1 MMSRRQS
8 FTTSK
13 GFQAN
18 VVTALQVAKNELE
31 MTNEKANFIR
41 IIMRFPKIKSVL
53 DRLRAIYVRCDKDSD
68 GEVDLDDLY
77 DAMTELFNE
86 GRGDGTD
93 GRRGSIEKRVLQR
106 TFSSSPTLEDD
117 ERSTSIEVNQFIVM
131 VVVGFILAEEDKDLS
146 TFGGVLA
153 SGDDAMRGALTDV
166 VTAYLSFDKTAKGYF
181 TSDEF
186 TEFMTTSTR
195 AEEAKLF
202 FTDERF
208 NAMDKSTDGK
218 VTFEAFVY
226 ALSKWVSDDED
237 DDDED
242 DTTNRVKNPLTPRIT
257 LALQL
262 SKSILDKQKKEV
274 NFTRIIMR
282 FPKIHNVFDRII
294 KIHDKFDLNKDGRV
308 QLPELTDAMRELMAN
323 SEDEAQDSDFTK
335 QVENIFMLSD
345 LDHHGL
351 QEGLDIKEFIV
362 FCAVGFILAEAG
374 GKSVKLL
381 TGQVSDVDMEYRNAM
396 MDIVGAYLTFDT
408 DGKGYFTS
416 DEMHAAKSDGGSKD
430 AGNLLTPDRWKE
442 LDIDRTGRIDF
453 EEFVHA
459 FSTWVTAGDND
470 DE

>member
-1 MMSRRQS
+1 
-8 FTTSK
+8 
-13 GFQAN
+13 
-18 VVTALQVAKNELE
+18 
-31 MTNEKANFIR
+31 
-41 IIMRFPKIKSVL
+41 MRFPNIKSVF

-106 TFSSSPTLEDD
+106 TFSSCRTLEDD
-117 ERSTSIEVNQFIVM
+117 ESNTSIKVNQFIVM

-153 SGDDAMRGALTDV
+153 RGDDAMRGALTDV

-208 NAMDKSTDGK
+208 QAMDKSTDGK
-218 VTFEAFVY
+218 VTFEEFVN

-262 SKSILDKQKKEV
+262 SKSVLDKQKKEI

-294 KIHDKFDLNKDGRV
+294 KIHDKYDLNKDGRV
-308 QLPELTDAMRELMAN
+308 QLPELTDAIKELMAN
-323 SEDEAQDSDFTK
+323 SEGEAQDSDFTK

-351 QEGLDIKEFIV
+351 QEGLDVKEFIV

-381 TGQVSDVDMEYRNAM
+381 TGQVSDVDKEYRNAM

>member
-1 MMSRRQS
+1 MSKRQS

-18 VVTALQVAKNELE
+18 VVTALQVAKSKLDKK
-31 MTNEKANFIR
+31 NEKANFIR
-41 IIMRFPKIKSVL
+41 IIMRFPKIKSVF

-68 GEVDLDDLY
+68 GEVYLDDLY
-77 DAMTELFNE
+77 DAMAELFNE

-93 GRRGSIEKRVLQR
+93 GRRGSCR
-106 TFSSSPTLEDD
+106 TLEDD
-117 ERSTSIEVNQFIVM
+117 ERKTSIEENQFIVM
-131 VVVGFILAEEDKDLS
+131 VVVGFILAEEDNDLS
-146 TFGGVLA
+146 TFGGILA
-153 SGDDAMRGALTDV
+153 SGDDAMRGALADV

-218 VTFEAFVY
+218 VTLEAFVY

-262 SKSILDKQKKEV
+262 SKSVLDKQKKEV

-282 FPKIHNVFDRII
+282 FQKIHHVFDRII
-294 KIHDKFDLNKDGRV
+294 KIHYKYDLNKDGRV
-308 QLPELTDAMRELMAN
+308 QLPELTDAMKELMAN

-351 QEGLDIKEFIV
+351 QEGLDVKEFIV

-381 TGQVSDVDMEYRNAM
+381 PGQISDVDKEYRNAM

-430 AGNLLTPDRWKE
+430 AGNLLTPDRWRE